1 MSMKSTSP
9 VGLRAL
15 RAAIAARRVAPCRIH
30 SSASSV
36 SAVEELMSTGA
47 TRNGRRRLPGT
58 RIFHSLA
65 LTLFVGIWPAHAAAQ
80 STRPSLD
87 LEKLTIEDL
96 MNIEIT
102 SASRKE
108 QRLADVPAAISVI
121 TQDDIRRSGM
131 TTVPELLRLVP
142 GVQVAQINSNKWAVA
157 VRGFNNLF
165 ADKLLVLV
173 DGRTVYD
180 RLNSAVFWESIDIP
194 LDQIERIEV
203 LRGPGGATWGAN
215 AVNGVISIVTKSAAE
230 TVGAAVT
237 AGGGTF
243 DGTHVSARYGA
254 TVGNL
259 SYRLSSQWAGHDQ
272 SQLSANTPASD
283 TWNSQTHGVRLDW
296 TRGTNAVMVQGGATL
311 ASLRGLWSAPSGPV
325 PAIKA
330 GLSDRQ
336 HTEEYD
342 ALGRWTH
349 RGGNGSSLQLQSF
362 VDFRHNDDSV
372 NPRQTQVDVD
382 AQYHVAVATRH
393 DLVVG
398 AGYRFLDERTDGGFA
413 FSIAPARVNETVLN
427 AFAQD
432 DVAVGS
438 RVTLTLG
445 AKAERDAYVG
455 WSLQP
460 TARVLWSVVPKR
472 QQAWAAIS
480 RAIRTPS
487 LGEVSGRYNFAS
499 FIGQAGLPVVVGVV
513 ANPAFQSEEVID
525 IEAGYRVALG
535 AIASVDVTGFRG
547 RYDNLKTSE
556 PLAPHIES
564 SPAPAHLLVPSAFGN
579 LLKAT
584 TSGVEIAAHLTPVAW
599 WRLDGS
605 YSTFRLGP
613 QLSADSRDAAAATAD
628 GHAPSAQWQ
637 TRSALSLP
645 FGVNIDAM
653 LFHAGALRSLAI
665 DAYTRA
671 DVRLALPVAPH
682 LIFSLVGQN
691 LFDPVHAEFAG
702 VGAIVM
708 PTLVPRS
715 ARMQLAWSY

>member
-1 MSMKSTSP
+1 VT
-9 VGLRAL
+9 AD
-15 RAAIAARRVAPCRIH
+15 RIH
-30 SSASSV
+30 PLDSSI
-36 SAVEELMSTGA
+36 SAVQELMSTGA
-47 TRNGRRRLPGT
+47 APNMRRSLPLKRLVRT
-58 RIFHSLA
+58 LV
-65 LTLFVGIWPAHAAAQ
+65 LTLFAGVCAARATAQ
-80 STRPSLD
+80 SKAPPLD
-87 LEKLTIEDL
+87 LENLTIEDL
-96 MNIEIT
+96 LNIQIT

-108 QRLADVPAAISVI
+108 QRLGDVPAAISVI

-131 TTVPELLRLVP
+131 TTLPELLRLVP
-142 GVQVAQINSNKWAVA
+142 GVQVAQINASKWAVA

-215 AVNGVISIVTKSAAE
+215 AVSGVISIVTKSAAD
-230 TVGAAVT
+230 TAGAAVT
-237 AGGGTF
+237 AGSGTF

-259 SYRLSSQWAGHDQ
+259 SYRLSSQWAGHDE
-272 SQLSANTPASD
+272 SQLTTNTPAGDSWD
-283 TWNSQTHGVRLDW
+283 SQTHGVRLDW
-296 TRGTNAVMVQGGATL
+296 TRGTDAVMVQGGATL
-311 ASLRGLWSAPSGPV
+311 ATLRGLWSVPSGPV

-330 GLSDRQ
+330 QLSDRQ

-372 NPRQTQVDVD
+372 NPRQTQFDVD
-382 AQYHVAVATRH
+382 AQYHVTVARRH

-413 FSIAPARVNETVLN
+413 FSITPTRVNETVLN

-432 DVAVGS
+432 DVALGS

-445 AKAERDAYVG
+445 GKVERDAYVG
-455 WSLQP
+455 WGVQP

-472 QQAWAAIS
+472 QQAWAAVS
-480 RAIRTPS
+480 RAVRTPS
-487 LGEVSGRYNFAS
+487 LGDVSGRYNFAS
-499 FIGQAGLPVVVGVV
+499 FIGPGGLPVVIG
-513 ANPAFQSEEVID
+513 ALGNPAFQSEEVVD
-525 IEAGYRVALG
+525 TEAGYRVELG
-535 AIASVDVTGFRG
+535 STASVDVTGFYG

-556 PLAPHIES
+556 PLTPHIELM
-564 SPAPAHLLVPSAFGN
+564 PAPAHLLVATQFGN

-584 TSGVEIAAHLTPVAW
+584 TSGVELAAHLTPVAW

-605 YSTFRLGP
+605 YSTFHLVP
-613 QLSADSRDAAAATAD
+613 HLSAGSGDTGAAAAD
-628 GHAPSAQWQ
+628 GHAPGAQWQ
-637 TRSALSLP
+637 TRSVFSLP

-653 LFHAGALRSLAI
+653 LFHAGALRSLGI
-665 DAYTRA
+665 EAYTRA
-671 DVRLALPVAPH
+671 DARLELPVTRQ
-682 LIFSLVGQN
+682 LTFSLVGQN
-691 LFDPVHAEFAG
+691 LLDPAHAEFGG
-702 VGAIVM
+702 VGAIVA

-715 ARMQLAWSY
+715 ARVQLAWLY

>member
-1 MSMKSTSP
+1 MSEELTSTD
-9 VGLRAL
+9 
-15 RAAIAARRVAPCRIH
+15 AAGSARRNLPVKRI
-30 SSASSV
+30 V
-36 SAVEELMSTGA
+36 
-47 TRNGRRRLPGT
+47 GT
-58 RIFHSLA
+58 LV
-65 LTLFVGIWPAHAAAQ
+65 LTLFAGVCAAPATAQ
-80 STRPSLD
+80 SKAPPLD
-87 LEKLTIEDL
+87 LENLTIEDL
-96 MNIEIT
+96 MNIEVT
-102 SASRKE
+102 SVSRKQ
-108 QRLADVPAAISVI
+108 QRLGDVPAAISVI

-142 GVQVAQINSNKWAVA
+142 GVQVAQINSSKWAVA

-215 AVNGVISIVTKSAAE
+215 AVNGVISIVTKSAAD
-230 TVGAAVT
+230 TAGAAVT
-237 AGGGTF
+237 AGSGTF
-243 DGTHVSARYGA
+243 DGSHVSARYGA
-254 TVGNL
+254 SVGNL
-259 SYRLSSQWAGHDQ
+259 SYRLSSQWAGHDA
-272 SQLSANTPASD
+272 SQLTANTPAGD
-283 TWNSQTHGVRLDW
+283 NWDSQTHGVRLDW

-311 ASLRGLWSAPSGPV
+311 ATLRGLWSVPSGPV

-330 GLSDRQ
+330 VLSDRQ

-362 VDFRHNDDSV
+362 LDFRHNDDSV
-372 NPRQTQVDVD
+372 NPRQTQLDVD
-382 AQYHVAVATRH
+382 AQYHVTVARRH

-398 AGYRFLDERTDGGFA
+398 AGYRFLDERADGGFS
-413 FSIAPARVNETVLN
+413 FSIAPAHVSETVLN

-432 DVAVGS
+432 DVALGS

-455 WSLQP
+455 WSFQP
-460 TARVLWSVVPKR
+460 TARVLWSLVPKR
-472 QQAWAAIS
+472 QQAWAAVS

-487 LGEVSGRYNFAS
+487 LGDVSGRYNFAS
-499 FIGQAGLPVVVGVV
+499 FIGQGGLPVVIG
-513 ANPAFQSEEVID
+513 ALGNPAFQSEDVVD
-525 IEAGYRVALG
+525 TEAGYRLEVG
-535 AIASVDVTGFRG
+535 SHASVDVTGFYG

-556 PLAPHIES
+556 PLAPHIELT
-564 SPAPAHLLVPSAFGN
+564 PAPAHLLVATAFGN

-584 TSGVEIAAHLTPVAW
+584 TSGVELAAHLTPVGW

-605 YSTFRLGP
+605 YSTFRLVP
-613 QLSADSRDAAAATAD
+613 RASAGSADAAAAAAD
-628 GHAPSAQWQ
+628 GHAPNAQWQ
-637 TRSALSLP
+637 ARSAFSFP
-645 FGVNIDAM
+645 HGVQLDAM
-653 LFHAGALRSLAI
+653 FFHSGALETLGI
-665 DAYTRA
+665 EAYTRA
-671 DVRLALPVAPH
+671 DARLELPVARH
-682 LIFSLVGQN
+682 LIFSIVGRN
-691 LFDPVHAEFAG
+691 LLDPVHQEFGG

-715 ARMQLAWSY
+715 AQVQLAWSY